1 MAAKGTSY
9 LQGLLDLIF
18 NNTAL
23 ALIGDASGLQPS
35 ATAGSLYVSLHTADP
50 LPTSSQ
56 STNETT
62 YTPYGRIAV
71 ARSGAGWTR
80 SGNFVSP
87 VSAVTF
93 ATCTVGTPTLTHAGI
108 GTASSGAG
116 KLLYSGP
123 ITPNIAVA
131 PTITPQLTTASTVTE
146 T

>member
-9 LQGLLDLIF
+9 LQGLLDLVF
-18 NNTAL
+18 TNTAL

-35 ATAGSLYVSLHTADP
+35 ATAGSLYASLHTADP
-50 LPTSSQ
+50 LPTSNQ
-56 STNETT
+56 TANETS
-62 YTPYGRIAV
+62 YTGYGRIAV

-87 VSAVTF
+87 VAAITF
-93 ATCTVGTPTLTHAGI
+93 GTCTVGTPTLTHAGI
-108 GTASSGAG
+108 GTAVSGTG

-123 ITPNIAVA
+123 ITPNIVVA
-131 PTITPQLTTASTVTE
+131 PTVTPQLTTASTITE